1 MSDNVKRK
9 TIYKAHYLSACRLD
23 NWVRLLRENKFKI
36 SADKI
41 PQLLYMLGAS
51 ILLTPFTLAESAIY
65 GKRIRMHKMKKDP
78 VFIIGHWRSG
88 TTYLQNLLSRD
99 KQFGWCDPVSTTTFC
114 NSYLLKPLMA
124 KIQGGVL
131 KDARPMDNMEYDLG
145 LPMEDVFALNLI
157 SNHSIIHLLAFPQN
171 FEHYLQESFIDEL
184 PEKSQKEWMKATE
197 YVLKKIS
204 LRNDGKQLI
213 LKSPDHTCHVG
224 HLLQMYPG
232 AKYINIHRDPYVTIM
247 STINMFKKQMHLI
260 QLNDAPDNLEI
271 LLEDAIVDLFGH
283 MYKKLFDLI
292 DSGVFKENS
301 IVDVPYDQL
310 SSDPEET
317 LKMIYEKLDLDGF
330 EEALPDFRR
339 HISSVNGYVKNKF
352 ALGDRLRDKVN
363 AKLGFYFERYGY
375 EMQK

>member
-1 MSDNVKRK
+1 MSDKVKK
-9 TIYKAHYLSACRLD
+9 KGIYKAHYLSACRID

-36 SADKI
+36 SADKM

-184 PEKSQKEWMKATE
+184 PEKSQQEWMKATE

-204 LRNDGKQLI
+204 LRNNGKQLI

-271 LLEDAIVDLFGH
+271 LLEDAIVELFGH
-283 MYKKLFDLI
+283 MYGKLFALI
-292 DSGVFKENS
+292 DSGAFKENN
-301 IVDVPYDQL
+301 IVDVPYDRL
-310 SSDPEET
+310 SSKPEET
-317 LKMIYEKLDLDGF
+317 LKMIYEQLELGGF
-330 EEALPDFRR
+330 EEALPNFRE

-352 ALGDRLRDKVN
+352 DLGDRLRDKVN